1 VDLSAT
7 LAQINALDVN
17 DRIRLVQ
24 EVWDA
29 IPESDRSPELTDAQK
44 AELGRRLAELRADP
58 GIGLTW
64 DQLIAQVK
72 GGRS

>member
-1 VDLSAT
+1 MDLSAT
-7 LAQINALDVN
+7 LAQINALGVD

-29 IPESDRSPELTDAQK
+29 IPESDRAPELTDAQK
-44 AELGRRLAELRADP
+44 TELGRRLAELRADP

-72 GGRS
+72 GTRS